1 MSFDNNLWLMHGD
14 CLERMKEIPDG
25 SVDAVICDPP
35 YGTTACKWDSVIPLE
50 PMWAELK
57 RVTKPLGAI
66 VMTASQPFTTT
77 LIASNM
83 PMFKYCWV
91 WQKNMVSGVAQAKN
105 KPITQHEDIV
115 VFSGGVTVH
124 ASQTT
129 KRMTYNPQGLV
140 ECNKEMTNHAG
151 SKIRAGGVGTR
162 PSHKATYTQTQTNYP
177 RSIVA
182 FDCER
187 GLHPTQ
193 KPVALME
200 YLIKTYTNEGETVL
214 DFTMGSGTT
223 GVAALNCGRK
233 FIGIE
238 RDDTYFEI
246 AQRRIEDSR
255 GLFK

>member
-1 MSFDNNLWLMHGD
+1 MINLMLGD

-25 SVDAVICDPP
+25 SVDMVMTDPP

-50 PMWAELK
+50 PMWEQLK
-57 RVTKPLGAI
+57 RIIKPNGAI

-83 PMFKYCWV
+83 KSFCFCWV
-91 WQKNMVSGVAQAKN
+91 WNKCFAGNFVQAKRQPL
-105 KPITQHEDIV
+105 KDHEDIV
-115 VFSGGVTVH
+115 VFSKTGK
-124 ASQTT
+124 QP
-129 KRMTYNPQGLV
+129 KYNPQMIKRDKPITKGG
-140 ECNKEMTNHAG
+140 NKQSTA
-151 SKIRAGGVGTR
+151 IPIA
-162 PSHKATYTQTQTNYP
+162 QTNAANSFGTSNKVYDLKYP
-177 RSIVA
+177 TSQIKFSSRVG
-182 FDCER
+182 R

-223 GVAALNCGRK
+223 GVACVNLGRS

-238 RDDTYFEI
+238 MDENYFKI
-246 AQRRIEDSR
+246 AGDRIK
-255 GLFK
+255 GTVK